1 MAYDRAR
8 DPLTPASGAALRGRP
23 TFALRIGD
31 RDVPLYDGEFI
42 VGRNDDSD
50 IQIDGPLVSRYHA
63 RITVDNGRVTIEDL
77 VSRNGVFVNG
87 VLVKRAVPLEQ
98 GDQVKIGGRIV
109 ELVALERRDSES
121 RVAAGAVPRIPRPRL
136 PAFDEDENE
145 DSETTTRADPLELLR
160 SIVDRALA
168 DGETQEAEALVSGH
182 LAILL
187 GEARIHRY
195 LKPET
200 CDRASRYALKL
211 ASSTGK
217 SSWIDYIFELFFTA
231 RQLVPL
237 SVVDELLA
245 MAPRVRFRHG
255 EKVRIYLEFLRANR
269 DTLGP
274 EQEPVMQKLENYAR
288 D

>member
-8 DPLTPASGAALRGRP
+8 EPLTLASGAALRGRP

-50 IQIDGPLVSRYHA
+50 VQIDGPLVSRYHA

-87 VLVKRAVPLEQ
+87 VLVKRPVPLEQ
-98 GDQVKIGGRIV
+98 GDHVKIGGRIV
-109 ELVALERRDSES
+109 ELVALERRDSEN
-121 RVAAGAVPRIPRPRL
+121 RVKAGTIPLIPRPPL
-136 PAFDEDENE
+136 PAFDEDE

-195 LKPET
+195 LKLET

-245 MAPRVRFRHG
+245 MAPRVRFRHR
-255 EKVRIYLEFLRANR
+255 EKVRLYLEFLRANR

-274 EQEPVMQKLENYAR
+274 EQEPVMQKLEKYAR